1 MDDMT
6 HEQTEPAGDAA
17 FDPQRLRDAPMAMR
31 RSRTDRHIAGVCGGF
46 AEYARIDPVVV
57 RVVMAALAVT
67 GGGIVLYLAAWV
79 LVPEEG
85 GARATIDGYHR
96 SGTEE
101 VRKIGWI
108 VAGVLAF
115 GALVSAG
122 PWFDL
127 WFPWPLAAL
136 LILGSLWLARDRSLK
151 EGPVPTYAST
161 DPHPG
166 ATASPPTATA
176 YPGAGQA
183 YSPAGPGSP
192 LPPPDPTGSR
202 PRGPRRRRGDSS
214 LLLLGTGLS
223 LVVLG
228 ALWVAERT
236 GSDVRVPEYVAAVL
250 AVVGA
255 CLLVG
260 SVIGNGRRLAPFA
273 VMLGLGLALTSQVSV
288 WDAGEIDQTPRS
300 AAAVLP
306 TYELGAG
313 SIRVDLTR
321 VADLEALDGRTV
333 HLDLTAGEILVT
345 VPDGVDLAVTASQ
358 RVGELIVL
366 GEQRDGFINDL
377 DIDEVDTAAPDLHLV
392 LDGRFGRME
401 VRRP

>member
-1 MDDMT
+1 
-6 HEQTEPAGDAA
+6 
-17 FDPQRLRDAPMAMR
+17 
-31 RSRTDRHIAGVCGGF
+31 
-46 AEYARIDPVVV
+46 
-57 RVVMAALAVT
+57 
-67 GGGIVLYLAAWV
+67 
-79 LVPEEG
+79 
-85 GARATIDGYHR
+85 
-96 SGTEE
+96 
-101 VRKIGWI
+101 
-108 VAGVLAF
+108 
-115 GALVSAG
+115 
-122 PWFDL
+122 
-127 WFPWPLAAL
+127 
-136 LILGSLWLARDRSLK
+136 
-151 EGPVPTYAST
+151 
-161 DPHPG
+161 
-166 ATASPPTATA
+166 
-176 YPGAGQA
+176 
-183 YSPAGPGSP
+183 
-192 LPPPDPTGSR
+192 
-202 PRGPRRRRGDSS
+202 
-214 LLLLGTGLS
+214 
-223 LVVLG
+223 
-228 ALWVAERT
+228 VAERT